1 MLFFDRGLLS
11 MGNILFLSGVTLTIG
26 PRRTFKFFKR
36 NAKGTVAFMGGVALV
51 FLGWPFVGM
60 CVEGYGFLVLFSSFF
75 PTVLVFL
82 KLTPSGG
89 HVLIVAGGEERCHHH
104 CRFRADTASLRGTIL
119 PASIAR

>member
-1 MLFFDRGLLS
+1 
-11 MGNILFLSGVTLTIG
+11 
-26 PRRTFKFFKR
+26 
-36 NAKGTVAFMGGVALV
+36 MGGVALV

-82 KLTPSGG
+82 KRLPVVGTFLL
-89 HVLIVAGGEERCHHH
+89 VCRGEERCHHH